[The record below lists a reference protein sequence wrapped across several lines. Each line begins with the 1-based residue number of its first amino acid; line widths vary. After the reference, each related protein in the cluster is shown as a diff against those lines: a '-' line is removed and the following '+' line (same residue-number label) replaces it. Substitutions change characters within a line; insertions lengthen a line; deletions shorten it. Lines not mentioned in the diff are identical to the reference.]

1 MGQQKNSKSS
11 AVTSPPGYVS
21 DAYKALFKTAGEI
34 GSKPY
39 TPYTGGYTPDQR
51 QAFGNIRNLRGSQDQ
66 TFANANAA
74 YQRASVPTYSSVSN
88 YMSPYIDNVVNAA
101 IANMNEQNGQQ
112 QQQVIGNAI
121 TKGAWG
127 GDRVGVAQ
135 AELAR
140 QQKLANNDTIA
151 NLYKD
156 AFSQALGAAQ
166 NQQQVDLGT
175 ASGLTGLGQTA
186 MGTNLNQTAAQ
197 LGAGTQQQ
205 QFDYAQYLNKQGYP
219 YQQASWLSGILGNIG
234 PNAGGST
241 VQLTPNGNLLTQLL
255 GAGLSIA
262 GLFKDGGVVPRSG
275 YAGGGGVT
283 PVNPWATLPM
293 NGSPYS
299 VSGDSQWGGYIPTD
313 DGGGSRA
320 NFPEISQNK
329 PDDPFDLSSPS
340 DAMRAGATNISNW
353 FSGRADG
360 GVIPHMA
367 DGGLPTG
374 YADILGGVVKGPNG
388 TIISAPRYSPGYS
401 PSEYAGIYA
410 RPSQAPVARSVK
422 TVPVRAASPAYASIP
437 ANAGVYGGP
446 GSRPAGMP
454 AVARLAADISPY
466 APANYGYISSDGD
479 AWAST
484 RGISPAPE
492 AQPGVVTGGRG
503 PLVAA
508 GVANPSPVA
517 SYAPTNGTN
526 TNIFTAR
533 AAQGHPLSRLFNWV
547 LGGDQTAAA
556 NPERQ
561 PGPLSRFAN
570 WLGSGI
576 SPMALNFAM
585 PQMGKFSPVDT
596 TSRGSLDNPL
606 AAAARSKGQHSYTTS
621 SGMLMPTTTIGGG
634 ARNTYGDYADGGVIP
649 HLANGGNSWAGD
661 DSSWDNQSAIHNIQ
675 WGLKNLGIGNGPD
688 YAIPGAPSSISDAYG
703 RNAIYKQPVTRK
715 VITTPVT
722 TPKMDPVPW
731 SGNDRGWSQ
740 FEDWRDDPAN
750 GSFDTSPG
758 VVPITVHGGPV
769 APTPRPRPFSFFGR
783 PRPRPFSFF
792 GRPRT
797 AAPVPRQRPV
807 VQPQPRSRPRPIT
820 HNFAPVTHAG
830 ERTDVMGNDMAF
842 MPTSVQTSSRWN
854 TGYASGGVVPHMA
867 NGGFPDTSGVN
878 INDMFPSINP
888 WVTQPEMTPEAAQLA
903 LAAAIPVA
911 SKTAADQ
918 AASRAAAVQ
927 PTSAAIG
934 TGMGDGDYTPVAPPD
949 MGGPQVNAFA
959 DVVPANDGGGGVLGA
974 AHDYGQQGGVT
985 PFARGDQFIT
995 NPDPRYS
1002 QNIGD
1007 AFKSLVSGGGLNLDP
1022 ATRQAMLGMGFGMM
1036 ASKNPSFLGGVGEG
1050 GLKGIETWAG
1060 RTNQERENAKTRAD
1074 LATTAA
1080 GLPLTEAQ
1088 TGFTNVN
1095 AAATRYTFRPG
1106 LQGVMVTDALNPT
1119 ATQFVPWGG
1128 ILPNGQVATEETIN
1142 NSILFNTKVPSYSDP
1157 RGMVPEATSLVLNE
1171 TAGALG
1177 GAREEAIGAASS
1189 AQVLNNVRTALDELP
1204 ADGPLAQGAG
1214 FASRLGFAKS
1224 VNGALSVLGLAPQ
1237 FDENAIA
1244 AGEDLKKFAFQLGGT
1259 MAQGFG
1265 GSNTAA
1271 GLITDAIADA
1281 TPNADLTKEGAE
1293 RIINSLEMINK
1304 RKMDYY
1310 TLMQQWQGKNGG
1322 SIMGFDE
1329 WFNRANPPELYA
1341 MAAYIPAAAFQRLI
1355 DNPKL
1360 ADDFNKAYG
1369 HGRDIARY
1377 VIGRN

>member
-1 MGQQKNSKSS
+1 
-11 AVTSPPGYVS
+11 VS

-533 AAQGHPLSRLFNWV
+533 AAQGHPLSRLF
-547 LGGDQTAAA
+547 GSGDYVVG
-556 NPERQ
+556 
-561 PGPLSRFAN
+561 GPLTRLFN
-570 WLGSGI
+570 WLG
-576 SPMALNFAM
+576 
-585 PQMGKFSPVDT
+585 
-596 TSRGSLDNPL
+596 
-606 AAAARSKGQHSYTTS
+606 
-621 SGMLMPTTTIGGG
+621 
-634 ARNTYGDYADGGVIP
+634 
-649 HLANGGNSWAGD
+649 NS
-661 DSSWDNQSAIHNIQ
+661 
-675 WGLKNLGIGNGPD
+675 
-688 YAIPGAPSSISDAYG
+688 
-703 RNAIYKQPVTRK
+703 
-715 VITTPVT
+715 
-722 TPKMDPVPW
+722 
-731 SGNDRGWSQ
+731 
-740 FEDWRDDPAN
+740 
-750 GSFDTSPG
+750 
-758 VVPITVHGGPV
+758 
-769 APTPRPRPFSFFGR
+769 
-783 PRPRPFSFF
+783 
-792 GRPRT
+792 T
-797 AAPVPRQRPV
+797 AATPAAPRSFTPPAASVPN
-807 VQPQPRSRPRPIT
+807 RSRPIT
-820 HNFAPVTHAG
+820 YDMRLANPPAG
-830 ERTDVMGNDMAF
+830 TRYTAGGQDMAF